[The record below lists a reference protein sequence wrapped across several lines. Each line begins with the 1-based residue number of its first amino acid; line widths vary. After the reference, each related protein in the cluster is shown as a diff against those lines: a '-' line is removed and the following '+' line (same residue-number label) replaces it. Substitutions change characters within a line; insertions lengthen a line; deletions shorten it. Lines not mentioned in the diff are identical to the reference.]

1 MLAHT
6 FVFRWKAG
14 LCEEQ
19 EVRTIA
25 EIRGL
30 QEQIPGPL
38 ETWIGVNM
46 SPRSQGYE
54 LGGVMKFAD

>member
-1 MLAHT
+1 M
-6 FVFRWKAG
+6 
-14 LCEEQ
+14 CEEQ